1 METNKL
7 NAEQQSIL
15 LVGDKAD
22 IFDCGNNGCSD
33 YSPGCLSADNG
44 KCINSKVCKEEKKN
58 MKTRKTAQNKRYLS
72 CFDCCVDK
80 LVEVFV
86 NNLFL
91 NLKTN

>member
-1 METNKL
+1 
-7 NAEQQSIL
+7 
-15 LVGDKAD
+15 
-22 IFDCGNNGCSD
+22 
-33 YSPGCLSADNG
+33 
-44 KCINSKVCKEEKKN
+44 

-86 NNLFL
+86 NNLFI